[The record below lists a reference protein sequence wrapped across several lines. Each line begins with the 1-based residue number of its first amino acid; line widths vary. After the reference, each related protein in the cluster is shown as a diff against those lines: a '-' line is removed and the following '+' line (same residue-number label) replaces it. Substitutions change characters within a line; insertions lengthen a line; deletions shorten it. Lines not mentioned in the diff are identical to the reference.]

1 MKRVF
6 NTGLFRFAAVALLGA
21 IALGG
26 CSSGADTEQNP
37 VTSGPGSGPTY
48 SGSQIVN
55 GKWTPI
61 TDYITE

>member
-26 CSSGADTEQNP
+26 CSSGADT
-37 VTSGPGSGPTY
+37 
-48 SGSQIVN
+48 
-55 GKWTPI
+55 
-61 TDYITE
+61 